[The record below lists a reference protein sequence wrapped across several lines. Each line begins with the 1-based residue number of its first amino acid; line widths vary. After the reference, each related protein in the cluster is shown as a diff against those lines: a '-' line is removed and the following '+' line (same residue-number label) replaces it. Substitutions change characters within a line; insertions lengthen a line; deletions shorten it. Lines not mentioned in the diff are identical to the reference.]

1 MSTKKVVWNEK
12 VSATEFNIL
21 YPRTV
26 AEQVVL
32 NNTINN
38 NLGIDVDSRLEAA
51 LEHISDT
58 DKRIRAQ
65 GVSTGTSGALELSVP
80 VFTLIDGIMA
90 RVKIHTDTA
99 EGATLNVNATGA
111 KPIVRIDG
119 EPIDLVLKQGTW
131 CIFIYSSTL
140 DSWVFEGWSTKTVV
154 KSAIFTESGSWT
166 VPANV
171 TSATVLVMGGGGG
184 SGGKVSYESSGSWS
198 HDAKGGGGGAGRIKK
213 QAVTLT
219 PGQSITVTIGTGG
232 IGGDNDSGTGTLAG
246 GDGRNGGTTSFGTLL
261 SATGGE
267 GGKGATA
274 SSYYDPA
281 GGNGGAGSAG
291 GGGGFGHYSGGNG
304 GNGDYCGGGGAGS
317 GFGSGNANGGNGG
330 IYGGGGGTIS
340 GTVGAGGQY
349 GGSGGSAPSTMP
361 GNGTDTTAMNLDFTG
376 EGKAGTNG
384 VADGAYNYG
393 GGAGGGGYGGNGGNG
408 GEGTHISGENPY
420 YGINGGGGGYGG
432 DGYGASTASTGLTQ
446 QSGGGGGGYGGD
458 ATGSGGGGYG
468 ANNYGSGG
476 NGQYGGNSGGNGICI
491 ITWTAQEA

>member
-65 GVSTGTSGALELSVP
+65 GTSTGNVEALELSVP
-80 VFTLIDGIMA
+80 VFVLIDGIMA
-90 RVKIHTDTA
+90 RVKIHTDAA
-99 EGATLNVNATGA
+99 EGATLNVNHTGA

-119 EPIDLVLKQGTW
+119 QPINLILKQGTW

-140 DSWVFEGWSTKTVV
+140 DSWVFEGWSTKTTV
-154 KSAIFTESGSWT
+154 KSAIYTETGSWT

-171 TSATVLVMGGGGG
+171 TSVDVFIMGGGGG
-184 SGGKVSYESSGSWS
+184 AGGNLTYDTGYTSF
-198 HDAKGGGGGAGRIKK
+198 GGGGGAGRLKK
-213 QAVTLT
+213 QQLTVT
-219 PGQSITVTIGTGG
+219 PGQSITVTVGTGG
-232 IGGDNDSGTGTLAG
+232 AAGVDRTGSGSETGGVGS
-246 GDGRNGGTTSFGTLL
+246 NGGTTSFGTLL
-261 SATGGE
+261 SVTGGN
-267 GGKGATA
+267 GGTGGSVAQ
-274 SSYYDPA
+274 

-291 GGGGFGHYSGGNG
+291 GGGGSNRSGGSSGSGGSG
-304 GNGDYCGGGGAGS
+304 GNGDYCGGGGAAAS
-317 GFGSGNANGGNGG
+317 ANTSVKGGNGG
-330 IYGGGGGTIS
+330 TYGGGGGS
-340 GTVGAGGQY
+340 MVGTRATGGQY
-349 GGSGGSAPSTMP
+349 GGAGGVTGSNLSAVA
-361 GNGTDTTAMNLDFTG
+361 GTNTTAMSLDFIG

-384 VADGAYNYG
+384 ITKYDDTGSLRYG
-393 GGAGGGGYGGNGGNG
+393 GGAGGGGYGGDGGDGGNG
-408 GEGTHISGENPY
+408 EKSLDFSADT
-420 YGINGGGGGYGG
+420 YGASGGGGGYGG
-432 DGYGASTASTGLTQ
+432 NGYGSSDNIGH
-446 QSGGGGGGYGGD
+446 GGGGGGYGGD

-468 ANNYGSGG
+468 ASNFGR
-476 NGQYGGNSGGNGICI
+476 GGNSASNDSTDRAGKSGICI